1 MTRRTGS
8 TPGASTAS
16 AEFQVLQQAAE
27 WFALLE
33 SGGATER
40 DRARWRAWCEA
51 GPAQLSAWQR
61 VEAVR
66 RQFAP
71 LASDGER
78 KAADAALALAARL
91 RSRRQSLKQLTLVGT
106 GSAIAWLAAP
116 QWPVSTLLAGWRAD
130 LRTGTGTGDTRAIA
144 LADGTRVWLNN
155 RTALDTRYDAARRR
169 LLLHGGEIFIETA
182 HDDRPF
188 IVETGNWAL
197 RALGTRF
204 NVRALA
210 DEGVRLDVFEGAV
223 AVRLPGATEETA
235 VVAAGRRVHLGN
247 GGPAAPLASDPAREA
262 WVHGVL
268 LADDLPLAD
277 FAAEL
282 ARYRHG
288 HLAVAP
294 EVAALRVVGA
304 YPLNDPDRALAM
316 LEAALPVRVRTVLPW
331 WVSIEALNARP

>member
-1 MTRRTGS
+1 MTRRS
-8 TPGASTAS
+8 DSIASPSAAS
-16 AEFQVLQQAAE
+16 ADFQVLQQAAE

-33 SGGATER
+33 SGGATEH
-40 DRARWRAWCEA
+40 DRARWRAWCDA
-51 GPAQLSAWQR
+51 GPAQRGAWQR

-78 KAADAALALAARL
+78 RAADVALASAARL
-91 RSRRQSLKQLTLVGT
+91 RSRRQSLKLLTLVGA
-106 GSAIAWLAAP
+106 GSVVAWIAARQLPESA
-116 QWPVSTLLAGWRAD
+116 LLAGWRAD
-130 LRTGTGTGDTRAIA
+130 YRTGSGDTRAVA

-155 RTALDTRYDAARRR
+155 RTALDTRYDTAQRR
-169 LLLHGGEIFIETA
+169 LLLHAGEVFIETA
-182 HDDRPF
+182 HDERPF
-188 IVETGNWAL
+188 IVETTDGAL

-223 AVRLPGATEETA
+223 AVRPAGATYETT
-235 VVAAGRRVHLGN
+235 VVAAGRSLHFGN
-247 GGPAAPLASDPAREA
+247 GFPTAPLPSDPAREA
-262 WVHGVL
+262 WVQGVL
-268 LADDLPLAD
+268 LANDLPLAD

-282 ARYRHG
+282 SRYRHG

-331 WVSIEALNARP
+331 WVSIEARGSRP